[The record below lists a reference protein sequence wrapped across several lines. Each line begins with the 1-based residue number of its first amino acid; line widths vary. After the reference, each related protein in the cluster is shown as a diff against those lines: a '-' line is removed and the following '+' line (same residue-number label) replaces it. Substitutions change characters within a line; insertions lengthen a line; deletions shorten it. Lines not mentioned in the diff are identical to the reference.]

1 MTEEDIRHSIEK
13 NEVKLTFW
21 GKIIHYGV
29 VGYLMFIMVL
39 AILSQLSNTA
49 NKPAKPLTEGEIWV
63 FIVIVPVIFFI
74 YKLQR
79 RRLKFKSV
87 ETNLKRKEIN
97 DIIREVALELK
108 WTLESVNENFIV
120 AKTHPGFFSVSWGEQ
135 ITIIFDQNRVLVNSI
150 CDPDKRSSVTSMG
163 RNRKNEM
170 KLMNEIRFRTS
181 NTYQRNW
188 NN

>member
-29 VGYLMFIMVL
+29 VGYLLFIMAMSVFL
-39 AILSQLSNTA
+39 QLTNTV
-49 NKPAKPLTEGEIWV
+49 NGPAKPITEGEIWF
-63 FIVIVPVIFFI
+63 FITLLPVIFFI

-108 WTLESVNENFIV
+108 WTLESVNENYIV
-120 AKTHPGFFSVSWGEQ
+120 AKTHPGFFSGSWGEQ

-163 RNRKNEM
+163 RNRRNEN
-170 KLMNEIRFRTS
+170 KLMNEIKFRTT
-181 NTYQRNW
+181 NTYQNNW

>member
-21 GKIIHYGV
+21 GKIIHYGA
-29 VGYLMFIMVL
+29 VGYLIFVMAMSIFF
-39 AILSQLSNTA
+39 QLTNKSNG
-49 NKPAKPLTEGEIWV
+49 PAKPISEGEIWF
-63 FIVIVPVIFFI
+63 FIAMLPVIFFI

-97 DIIREVALELK
+97 DIIREVAIELK
-108 WTLESVNENFIV
+108 WTLESINENYIV
-120 AKTHPGFFSVSWGEQ
+120 AKTHPGFFSGSWGEQ

-163 RNRKNEM
+163 RNKRNEM
-170 KLMNEIRFRTS
+170 KLMNEIKIRTT